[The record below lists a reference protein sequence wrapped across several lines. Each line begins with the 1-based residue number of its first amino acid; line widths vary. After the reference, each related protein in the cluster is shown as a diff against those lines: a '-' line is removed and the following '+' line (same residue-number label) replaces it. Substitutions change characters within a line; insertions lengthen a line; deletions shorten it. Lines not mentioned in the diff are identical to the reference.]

1 MRVHDW
7 EPYLNKAG
15 IRTRVLEGHPTN
27 EPRRS
32 FAVRQFAKLQ
42 RLNKLWS
49 DTDSALEWADAVL
62 IQEILPPARVLQKIR
77 KRTKRLVFDLSDP
90 IHLSSRAGMLGRIE
104 NRFLRQPRFARAL
117 ELADTVV
124 VENDRIGDAIRSRV
138 NRLAVMRGPVDIHRF
153 SPAKRRESTRTRV
166 RVGWTGSPATF
177 EFLKP
182 LLPTLERVA
191 VAQPN
196 LEFALIGAPP
206 DAKIGMIAA
215 HMIKWDLETEPFDV
229 AAMDIGISFV
239 PETPWTR
246 LRGGGKLVIYMAA
259 GVPIIT
265 SPCSIGDQVVRD
277 GQTGI
282 IARTPAEWEK
292 ALRTLGSD
300 TRAREAMSR
309 AARQTAVDCYSY
321 EAYLPLMLDILGV
334 VPPAEKDLRAA
345 T

>member
-7 EPYLNKAG
+7 EPHLNRAG
-15 IRTRVLEGHPTN
+15 LRTTILEGHPTSG
-27 EPRRS
+27 PRRS
-32 FAVRQFAKLQ
+32 FASRQIAKVG
-42 RLNKLWS
+42 RLNLLWR
-49 DTDSALEWADAVL
+49 DVDAALESVDAIL
-62 IQEILPPARVLQKIR
+62 IQEILPPARVLRRIR
-77 KRTKRLVFDLSDP
+77 KRAKRVVFDLSDP
-90 IHLSSRAGMLGRIE
+90 IHVSSREGILGGFE
-104 NRFLRQPRFARAL
+104 NRLLRQPRFALAL

-124 VENDRIGDAIRSRV
+124 IENDRIGDAILPRV
-138 NRLAVMRGPVDIHRF
+138 NRLEVMRGPVDIHRF
-153 SPAKRRESTRTRV
+153 SPEKRRAPAGENV

-182 LLPTLERVA
+182 LLPTLERVGIA
-191 VAQPN
+191 NPN

-206 DAKIGMIAA
+206 DATIGKLPAR
-215 HMIKWDLETEPFDV
+215 MIKWDIETEPFEV

-265 SPCSIGDQVVRD
+265 SPCSIGDQIVRD

-282 IARTPAEWEK
+282 IARTTDQWENSLR
-292 ALRTLGSD
+292 ALAADSA
-300 TRAREAMSR
+300 TRETMSR
-309 AARQTAVDCYSY
+309 AARETAVNCYSY

-334 VPPAEKDLRAA
+334 VPPAANNFLAA